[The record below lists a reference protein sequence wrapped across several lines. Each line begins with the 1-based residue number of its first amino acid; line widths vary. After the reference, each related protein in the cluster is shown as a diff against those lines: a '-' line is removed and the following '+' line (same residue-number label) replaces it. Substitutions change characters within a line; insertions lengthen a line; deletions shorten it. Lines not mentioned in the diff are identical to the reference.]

1 MLCRKVRL
9 QRSTKACKGLQ
20 RSTNVYKMIICV
32 KKQTVHKDL
41 RSGRKFF
48 VYVTFQK
55 IFADELN
62 IEADIRTE
70 RDGRKK
76 EEKQRMEEKSRSE
89 RKKERKNHIK
99 KQKNAEKKEF

>member
-1 MLCRKVRL
+1 MC
-9 QRSTKACKGLQ
+9 
-20 RSTNVYKMIICV
+20 

-48 VYVTFQK
+48 VYVTFKK
-55 IFADELN
+55 IFADKLLN
-62 IEADIRTE
+62 IEADIEKKIRTE

-76 EEKQRMEEKSRSE
+76 EAKQRMEEKSRSE

>member
-1 MLCRKVRL
+1 
-9 QRSTKACKGLQ
+9 
-20 RSTNVYKMIICV
+20 MIICV

-48 VYVTFQK
+48 VHVTFQK
-55 IFADELN
+55 IFADKLN
-62 IEADIRTE
+62 IEADMEKKIMTE

-89 RKKERKNHIK
+89 RKKEQKNHIK